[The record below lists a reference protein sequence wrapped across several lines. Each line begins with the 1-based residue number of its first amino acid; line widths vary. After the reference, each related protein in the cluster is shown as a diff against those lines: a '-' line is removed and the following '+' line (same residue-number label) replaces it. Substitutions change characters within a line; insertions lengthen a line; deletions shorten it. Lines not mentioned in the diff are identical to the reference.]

1 MRTMNHLKIH
11 PLNIEGLSEAENRG
25 VEDRL
30 MKILRSWDGTPHMD
44 GQQCRGV
51 AVDCVRF
58 VSAVLD
64 ELAGTSTQ
72 LDRLPQD
79 ASFHNAD
86 VCTKALRRFMKAFPS
101 RTVED
106 GEMQPGDVLIT
117 GPKNGGPGHAIVAG
131 ADGALWHCDG
141 SFVSRMGL
149 SLNGQGVFVLKTIKR
164 PLNRERWLRGNP

>member
-11 PLNIEGLSEAENRG
+11 PLEIEGLSEKENKD

-30 MKILRSWDGTPHMD
+30 MEILHSWDGTPHMD

-64 ELAGTSTQ
+64 ELAGTNTQ

-86 VCTKALRRFMKAFPS
+86 VCWKAFKRFMSEFPTKDVLDS
-101 RTVED
+101 
-106 GEMQPGDVLIT
+106 EMQPGDVLIT
-117 GPKNGGPGHAIVAG
+117 GPKNGGPGHAIIVG

-141 SFVSRMGL
+141 DFVSRMGL
-149 SLNGQGVFVLKTIKR
+149 SIRGQGVFALKKIKR
-164 PLNRERWLRGNP
+164 LLNRKEWSSGNP